1 MDYKSLLKVSSFSPE
16 ILNRPDS
23 WVGHLPFS
31 AWLIKTL
38 SPAVL
43 VELGTHS
50 GNSYFSFCQA
60 VVENNLPTV
69 CYAVDTWEGD
79 EHAGFYEADVFAQV
93 SQDNAAK
100 YSAFSRLLRMTFDEA
115 TGYFADGSVNLL
127 HIDGFHSYEAVAH
140 DFTTWLPK
148 LAPGAVVLFHDT
160 NVRERDF
167 GVWQF
172 WRELQAR
179 YPNNLEFF
187 HSHGLG
193 VLQLNDAPE
202 SKKIPWLQPESTNKR
217 AIIDYFASLGAQ
229 QLKRF
234 AFNETKTEVVNLTA
248 ILSARDQS
256 IAELN
261 ETVREKNRELDH
273 LTQTVHV
280 KDRTIHEK
288 NRDAEQLTEVI
299 NGLKKQI
306 FNLEQSLSEVFKST
320 SWRVTAPMRFAVV
333 LARKGCRLWSVFQ
346 NYGWL
351 YGARKVVHI
360 IRYEGFLSFIERLLR
375 FVTQQAPVVKKKS
388 ADGCQSKIRIQP
400 YYIAPELGVAAN
412 VLEHPP
418 TIAVHWHLY
427 YTEMLAEFAVYLNNI
442 PIPFDLFVSVPET
455 ADTEAINSELKR
467 LLKNVSQVVVETVPN
482 RGRDIAPFIVQF
494 GERLLSYEVI
504 AHIHTKQS
512 PHDGRLSH
520 WCQEILK
527 LIMGSTGDVA
537 HIIELLQGS
546 AKIVFPENL
555 VSYFRDESG
564 WADNY
569 PMAAEWLNNN
579 TDFNI
584 DDFTPIEFPEGS
596 MYWARSHCMAPFL
609 NLKLSY
615 EDFPVEPIAADGTL
629 AHVLERL
636 VLVFANSSEGYAI
649 RLHRKDSIQDYRYYE
664 ESVDFSAS
672 ISHDDVKILAYYLPQ
687 FHPIPE
693 NDLWHGEGFTEWTK
707 VRASNPLF
715 AEHYQQHIPHSDIGY
730 YLLDSPDTLKQQVAL
745 MQRSGVFG
753 QVFYHYW
760 FSGKLILEEPAQLL
774 LANTDIDMPFCFC
787 WANENWT
794 RAWDGNTE
802 DVLLGQDYSAADAV
816 AFIRYLMPFFNDSRY
831 IKIDGRPVLFI
842 YRPASISDPQMYL
855 DAWEQECLA
864 AGLKKPY
871 VVAVLTRGAQS
882 PEPFAMDAG
891 VERVLH
897 DWTSGEVSP
906 INESLDFFEPCSGSV
921 LPYQDVVDFYCQ
933 QSQTKDFTYFRSVVP
948 TWDNTAR
955 YGQAAYLLHGSTP
968 ALFQQWLESTIH
980 QTQATL
986 PKDRRFIL
994 VNAWNEWAEGA
1005 HLEPDS
1011 RFGYS
1016 YLNAIGRALSA
1027 RSYQDDFNVQHQIP
1041 KGCRLHLSFP
1051 AVIVNK
1057 LATDPALKARFV
1069 AGLLQ
1074 STVFASCTVTVNVSG
1089 FLDVKS
1095 AKVQASANGAD
1106 FVLEFRK
1113 IVFFGA
1119 SVIEKMLMSG
1129 LASGATI
1136 IPVSYDQVLSLDQ
1149 MTENGSVV
1157 ATAAYHAGMVL
1168 IAQKAMVEGNKNFR
1182 RRSDAMCFVSA
1193 PKTESSSHNP
1203 PRVTTI
1209 IRVHAGADFSELQNA
1224 LFSLYAM
1231 VDCVVVP
1238 FIAAQDFSPEQRQ
1251 QLQSL
1256 LAELSWP
1263 KTAEPQVEFYQSDSQ
1278 QRDLRSRMLNES
1290 LKKVKTRYA
1299 AFLDYDDLMMPHA
1312 YRWLLSRLQKTG
1324 KAVTFGRVYATDYDH
1339 DTQTFLAR
1347 KPVYSSGYSYQDFLH
1362 YNHAPL
1368 HSFMLDLTQ
1377 LDLSAVVYYDDQ
1389 RFMEDYL
1396 LTLQLFTETNCD
1408 WESLTEPVYIG
1419 DYIHSVN
1426 RSHTLAINDDEE
1438 RSALLS
1444 DPEYRRCEQRICD
1457 LRESIQGASS

>member
-1 MDYKSLLKVSSFSPE
+1 MDYKSLLAVSSFSPE

-31 AWLIKTL
+31 AWLMKTL
-38 SPAVL
+38 SPTVF

-60 VVENNLPTV
+60 VVENNLATV
-69 CYAVDTWEGD
+69 CYAVDTWQGD
-79 EHAGFYEADVFAQV
+79 EHAGFYAADVFAQV

-100 YSAFSRLLRMTFDEA
+100 YAAFSRLLRMTFDEA
-115 TGYFADGSVNLL
+115 TGYFAEGSVDLL

-202 SKKIPWLQPESTNKR
+202 AKKIPWLQPEATSKR
-217 AIIDYFASLGAQ
+217 TIIAYFASLGAQ
-229 QLKRF
+229 QLERF

-248 ILSARDQS
+248 ILSARDQA

-273 LTQTVHV
+273 LSQTI
-280 KDRTIHEK
+280 REK
-288 NRDAEQLTEVI
+288 NGEAEQLTQAI
-299 NGLKKQI
+299 ADQKKQI
-306 FNLEQSLSEVFKST
+306 FNLEQSLRAVFNST
-320 SWRVTAPMRFAVV
+320 SWRLTAPMRSAVV
-333 LARKGCRLWSVFQ
+333 LARKGRQLWSVFQ

-351 YGARKVVHI
+351 FGARKVIHI
-360 IRYEGFLSFIERLLR
+360 IRYEGFLSLNKRLLR
-375 FVTQQAPVVKKKS
+375 FLTQQTLAVKKKS
-388 ADGCQSKIRIQP
+388 AGERQPAIVIQP
-400 YYIAPELGVAAN
+400 HYIAPELVVATE
-412 VLEHPP
+412 VLAQPP

-442 PIPFDLFVSVPET
+442 PVPFDLFVSVPES
-455 ADTEAINSELKR
+455 ADTEAIKGELLA
-467 LLKNVSQVVVETVPN
+467 LLAQVDQVVVETVPN

-494 GERLLSYEVI
+494 GERLLSYEII

-520 WCQEILK
+520 WCQGILK
-527 LIMGSTGDVA
+527 LMMGSTGDVG

-546 AKIVFPENL
+546 AKIVFSENL

-569 PMAAEWLNNN
+569 PMAAEWLDKN

-584 DDFTPIEFPEGS
+584 DDFTPIAFPEGS
-596 MYWARSHCMAPFL
+596 MYWARSRCLASFL
-609 NLKLSY
+609 SLQLNY
-615 EDFPVEPIAADGTL
+615 DDFPAEPIAADGTL

-636 VLVFANSSEGYAI
+636 VLVFASQSEGGAI
-649 RLHRKDSIQDYRYYE
+649 SLHRKDSVQDYRYYE
-664 ESVDFSAS
+664 EPVDFSAS
-672 ISHDDVKILAYYLPQ
+672 ISHDDVKVLAYYLPQ

-693 NDLWHGEGFTEWTK
+693 NDLWHGQGFTEWTK

-715 AEHYQQHIPHSDIGY
+715 TGHYQQHIPHSDIGY
-730 YLLDSPDTLKQQVAL
+730 YLLDSPETLKQQAAL

-774 LANTDIDMPFCFC
+774 LANADIDMPFCFC

-794 RAWDGNTE
+794 RAWDGNT
-802 DVLLGQDYSAADAV
+802 DDILLGQDYSAADAI
-816 AFIRYLMPFFNDSRY
+816 AFIRYLIPFFSDSRY
-831 IKIDGRPVLFI
+831 IKIDGRAVLFI
-842 YRPASISDPQMYL
+842 YRPSSIPDAQLYL
-855 DAWEQECLA
+855 DLWEQECLA

-871 VVAVLTRGAQS
+871 VVAVLTRGALS
-882 PEPFAMDAG
+882 PEEFAMDAG

-906 INESLDFFEPCSGSV
+906 INESLDFFEPCTGSV
-921 LPYQDVVDFYCQ
+921 LPYQDVVDFYSR
-933 QSQTKDFTYFRSVVP
+933 QSDTKDFTYFRSVVP

-1027 RSYQDDFNVQHQIP
+1027 RPYQDDFNVQHQIP
-1041 KGCRLHLSFP
+1041 KGCRLQLSFP

-1057 LATDPALKARFV
+1057 LAADLVLKARFIT
-1069 AGLLQ
+1069 GLLQ
-1074 STVFASCTVTVNVSG
+1074 STVFDTCTVTVNVEG
-1089 FLDVKS
+1089 FFDGESVL
-1095 AKVQASANGAD
+1095 VQTTPNDAD

-1113 IVFFGA
+1113 VVFFGP

-1136 IPVSYDQVLSLDQ
+1136 LPVSYDQVLSLDQ
-1149 MTENGSVV
+1149 MTANGSVA
-1157 ATAAYHAGMVL
+1157 ATAAYHSGMVL
-1168 IAQKAMVEGNKNFR
+1168 ISKKAMAEGDKNFR
-1182 RRSDAMCFVSA
+1182 RRTDAMCFVSA
-1193 PKTESSSHNP
+1193 PTSGRFGKNN

-1209 IRVHAGADFSELQNA
+1209 IRVHAGADLSELQNA

-1231 VDCVVVP
+1231 VDCIVIP
-1238 FIAAQDFSPEQRQ
+1238 LIAAQDFSPEQRQ
-1251 QLQSL
+1251 QLQLL
-1256 LAELSWP
+1256 LAEFNWP
-1263 KTAEPQVEFYQSDSQ
+1263 KAAEPQVDFYQSDSQ
-1278 QRDLRSRMLNES
+1278 VRDLRSRMLNES

-1299 AFLDYDDLMMPHA
+1299 AFLDYDDLMMPQA
-1312 YRWLLSRLQKTG
+1312 YSGLLSRLQKTG

-1339 DTQTFLAR
+1339 DTKVFLAR
-1347 KPVYSSGYSYQDFLH
+1347 KPVYSSGYCYRDFLH

-1377 LDLSAVVYYDDQ
+1377 LDLSAVVYFDDQ
-1389 RFMEDYL
+1389 RYMEDYL
-1396 LTLQLFTETNCD
+1396 LTLQLFTENNCD

-1426 RSHTLAINDDEE
+1426 RSHTLAISNTDE

-1457 LRESIQGASS
+1457 LRASLKGASS